1 MRSPSRLPARLMA
14 GGASI
19 ALAIAVMNL
28 ATYASTVLAARL
40 LGPREYGGFAAFTG
54 LLLVL
59 GVVMLGLQTAGARRV
74 ASDPER
80 VGQIEGMLL
89 RVTYR
94 CAWVLAAVCV
104 LLTPVFE
111 IVLDLRSWV
120 TAALVALVVW
130 PMTAVGG
137 VSGILQGERRWFP
150 LAMVY
155 LSMGLSRLAATLL
168 LLWQPTETVAAASML
183 VGFLVPAVVG
193 WWALRS
199 GSERR
204 APSGTGDHSGS
215 EVLREVGSNSH
226 VLLAFLALSNADVIL
241 VRAVLDS
248 HDAGLY
254 AGGLI
259 LVKSL
264 LFLPQFVIVVAFPSL
279 STAHARRTALTR
291 SVALVLGLGAV
302 GTVAAWALSGVAL
315 IFVGGQEYA
324 EIQDRLWLFAVLGTV
339 LSTIQLLIYS
349 VVARQSRRTV
359 YLVWAALVAVA
370 LGISQATTVTETL
383 VAVTTVDAALLV
395 VLLAVSW
402 WRLREDDREAAA
414 GTEQTAPPVTTRG
427 Q

>member
-1 MRSPSRLPARLMA
+1 MRSPSRLMA

-59 GVVMLGLQTAGARRV
+59 GVLMLGLQTAGARRV

-80 VGQIEGMLL
+80 VGEIEGMLL

-130 PMTAVGG
+130 PMTTVGG
-137 VSGILQGERRWFP
+137 VAGILQGERRWFP
-150 LAMVY
+150 LALVY

-168 LLWQPTETVAAASML
+168 LLWQPTETVAAFSML

-199 GSERR
+199 GSDRR
-204 APSGTGDHSGS
+204 APSGTGGHSGA

-241 VRAVLDS
+241 VRGVLDS

-324 EIQDRLWLFAVLGTV
+324 EIQGQLWLFAVLGTV
-339 LSTIQLLIYS
+339 LSTIQLLVYS

-359 YLVWAALVAVA
+359 YLVWAALAAVA
-370 LGISQATTVTETL
+370 LGVGRAASVTDTL
-383 VAVTTVDAALLV
+383 VAVTVVDSALLV

-402 WRLREDDREAAA
+402 WRLREDDREAEGGAPDRAA
-414 GTEQTAPPVTTRG
+414 VTARAG